1 MKKTL
6 LHPTLAEFPKDYH
19 SLLIEGPIFDSSC
32 SPEARVFYIP
42 KGEGLYLKQGKRGA
56 LKREAT
62 LTEWFHQKGLAAKV
76 LDYKSEDHDWLLT
89 EAVAGED
96 CTHYCHEPA
105 RLAAT
110 LAKIL
115 RELHE
120 RPFADCPM
128 QDRLASYFKTAEENY
143 QKRQFDLSYGCPS
156 APLESAEQA
165 WRLIEEQGHLL
176 KKEALIHGDYCLP
189 NILLKDWQFSGFI
202 DLGAAGVADRHIDL
216 YWAIWTLQFNL
227 HTDAYA
233 ETFKKAYGKHLI
245 EEEKLRL
252 ISAFEIFG

>member
-1 MKKTL
+1 MKKTRIL
-6 LHPTLAEFPKDYH
+6 PDLGTFPSDYH
-19 SLLIEGPIFDSSC
+19 SLLKEGPIFDSSC
-32 SPEARVFYIP
+32 SPEAQVYFIS
-42 KGEGLYLKQGKRGA
+42 KGEGLYLKRSKKGA
-56 LKREAT
+56 LKKEAI
-62 LTEWFHQKGLAAKV
+62 LTEWFYQRGLSAKV
-76 LDYKSEDHDWLLT
+76 LDYQSGEFDWLLT

-96 CTHYCHEPA
+96 CTHYCHDPE
-105 RLAAT
+105 RLCKT

-120 RPFADCPM
+120 MPFADCPEG
-128 QDRLASYFKTAEENY
+128 DRLASYFKTAEVNH
-143 QKRQFDLSYGCPS
+143 QKGQFDLSYGWPS
-156 APLESAEQA
+156 APLESADQA
-165 WRLIEEQGHLL
+165 WRLIEEQRHLL
-176 KKEALIHGDYCLP
+176 KNEALIHGDYCLP

-227 HTDAYA
+227 HTDQYA
-233 ETFKKAYGKHLI
+233 EKFKEAYGKHLI